1 LKLSYE
7 KLKEEIANIPSNI
20 CLEIDRNVEMKRS
33 EKENFSDNLPGHI
46 LPTKNDENVQAS
58 LSIVTEFVQNS
69 LKKLLLFDDSLQTIK
84 FSSSKTIVLR
94 SISIKK
100 LANSFC

>member
-7 KLKEEIANIPSNI
+7 KLEEEIANIPSNI

-33 EKENFSDNLPGHI
+33 KKENFSDNLPGHI

-84 FSSSKTIVLR
+84 FSSFKTIVLR